1 MSKAELLSPGRYRLM
16 PAASKFS
23 SLLLALWVISV
34 AVPATGGA
42 RAYRTQA
49 TPAGKQVAN
58 SQEPNPKSNEA
69 DTLNAGSALKAM
81 QATMRQSG
89 YTGAPVSQLRLND
102 RPPDLVFQ
110 KSLNT
115 FAKRHHI
122 RIWKLAKKYNGRGL
136 WVGAATHDIATSNSR
151 AGTKW
156 SHRIDPHID
165 RERDWIET
173 DLLFVGSA
181 TAYADVERPAAP
193 RKAGNA
199 TGDDIVTDGKMSVVE
214 LATMTVPSRDAAW
227 PVLTPRK

>member
-1 MSKAELLSPGRYRLM
+1 M
-16 PAASKFS
+16 
-23 SLLLALWVISV
+23 
-34 AVPATGGA
+34 
-42 RAYRTQA
+42 
-49 TPAGKQVAN
+49 
-58 SQEPNPKSNEA
+58 
-69 DTLNAGSALKAM
+69 
-81 QATMRQSG
+81 
-89 YTGAPVSQLRLND
+89 
-102 RPPDLVFQ
+102 
-110 KSLNT
+110 
-115 FAKRHHI
+115 
-122 RIWKLAKKYNGRGL
+122 
-136 WVGAATHDIATSNSR
+136 GAATHDIATSNSR

-214 LATMTVPSRDAAW
+214 LATMTVPSGDAAW